1 MLAEMEATVG
11 LSQWLSICFPST
23 FYLSVTN
30 ELSSR
35 GYDNML
41 AFYKYV
47 LIKKREFVKY
57 ILEKVYFSNFTRVIP
72 FFSGDEENSNIYYA
86 RSGLPGNYIY
96 GVLMLLL
103 LIVVL
108 NLFSYAGF
116 KKDLYREPE
125 YETFQ
130 SENRPIEMGHGQY
143 KVIRVQG
150 DDFNRRLYNLFSGHH
165 SAKTTKNLANQL
177 IINQQD
183 IVTLTEKQDFLYIC
197 PQSALP
203 EDIKIFDLSRFIKQI
218 SIIKLKTN
226 HLNIDIKKE
235 TEKIKTLK
243 LPDSLAPLKG
253 KTMEELKADK
263 KSLLLLHIMDIMKT
277 HIYLINDI
285 TRDMPVNILTG
296 LKERMDD
303 LSGEGRNV
311 IFLTSTSADPQES
324 PDDQSFRE
332 NRIWAILAKTNC
344 QNPRFNILFSPFAF
358 TNPKK

>member
-1 MLAEMEATVG
+1 VR
-11 LSQWLSICFPST
+11 LSQWLSIPFPST
-23 FYLSVTN
+23 FYHSVTN

-47 LIKKREFVKY
+47 LKKKREFVKY
-57 ILEKVYFSNFTRVIP
+57 ILEKVYFSNFTEVIP
-72 FFSGDEENSNIYYA
+72 FFSGDEENANVYYA

-96 GVLMLLL
+96 GVLVLLL
-103 LIVVL
+103 LIAVL

-116 KKDLYREPE
+116 KKDLYRVPE

-130 SENRPIEMGHGQY
+130 SENMPIEMGHGQY

-150 DDFNRRLYNLFSGHH
+150 DDFNRRLYNLFSGQP
-165 SAKTTKNLANQL
+165 SAKTTKNFANKL
-177 IINQQD
+177 IIDQKD
-183 IVTLTEKQDFLYIC
+183 IVTFKEKQDFLYIC
-197 PQSALP
+197 PQGALP
-203 EDIKIFDLSRFIKQI
+203 EDIKVSDLSMFIKRI
-218 SIIKLKTN
+218 SIIRLQTK
-226 HLNIDIKKE
+226 HINININKE
-235 TEKIKTLK
+235 TEKIKAVK
-243 LPDSLAPLKG
+243 LPDSLVPLKG

-277 HIYLINDI
+277 HIYLVNDL

-296 LKERMDD
+296 LKERMDG

-311 IFLTSTSADPQES
+311 ILLTSTSADPPES

-332 NRIWAILAKTNC
+332 NRIWAERVEDFIKNKLPK
-344 QNPRFNILFSPFAF
+344 SPC
-358 TNPKK
+358 